1 MTKTKGDDNMK
12 VVGIWKDG
20 DVRITHTLVV
30 DAQNIHACMHA
41 EELAETEETEE

>member
-1 MTKTKGDDNMK
+1 MK

-30 DAQNIHACMHA
+30 DAQNIEQAREA
-41 EELAETEETEE
+41 LETKYPEWKLLAIRSVTK